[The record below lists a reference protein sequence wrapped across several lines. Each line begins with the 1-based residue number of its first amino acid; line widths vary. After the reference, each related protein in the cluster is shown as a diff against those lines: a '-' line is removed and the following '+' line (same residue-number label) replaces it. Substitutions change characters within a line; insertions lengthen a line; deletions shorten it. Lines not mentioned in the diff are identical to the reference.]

1 MTRINLVP
9 PEELSDAWLI
19 SEYRE
24 LPRVIKRTISLDNAP
39 SKYKLGKGHV
49 KWARKHSLFVL
60 RRFDSLL
67 QEMYYRGF
75 KPHFSNTL
83 AHYLT
88 KEIANDYKVTQNDI
102 KISKERLIAKYRQ
115 NPKVHKWTLRDKP
128 KYLN

>member
-1 MTRINLVP
+1 MTRINIVP
-9 PEELSDAWLI
+9 VEELSDQWLI
-19 SEYRE
+19 AEYRE
-24 LPRVIKRTISLDNAP
+24 LPRVLKGNFSIENAP
-39 SKYKLGKGHV
+39 ITYKLGTGHV
-49 KWARKHSLFVL
+49 KWARKYGLFTVNRYNSIL
-60 RRFDSLL
+60 K
-67 QEMYYRGF
+67 EMAYRGF
-75 KPHFSNTL
+75 KPHFFNTL